1 MASLFNTI
9 LYQPFL
15 NVLVLIWRYAA
26 FKDFGVAIILLTII
40 IRLILFP
47 IFQKSV
53 RHQTLMQR
61 LSPEIKKIQENHKG
75 NKEKQAQ
82 AMMDLYR
89 QHKVNPF
96 GGFVLLIVQLP
107 IMIGIYRVILKGFSP
122 AIFTNLY
129 SFVSAPSGFS
139 QSFLGLIDL
148 GGKSILIAV
157 AAAVA
162 QFFQGKLSL
171 GKALKKEPGQ
181 NQKGADLAQM
191 VSKQMIFIGPLFTIF
206 IVGSLPSAI
215 GLYWLTS
222 TLFGIGQQIFINR
235 QIKKQDERSS
245 LKN

>member
-9 LYQPFL
+9 FYQPLLNILIFL
-15 NVLVLIWRYAA
+15 WHYVA
-26 FKDFGVAIILLTII
+26 FKDLGIAIILLTII

-61 LSPEIKKIQENHKG
+61 LSPEVKKIQENHKG

-82 AMMDLYR
+82 ALMELYR
-89 QHKVNPF
+89 QHKVNPL
-96 GGFVLLIVQLP
+96 GGFLLLLIQLP
-107 IMIGIYRVILKGFSP
+107 IMIAIYRVILKGFSP
-122 AIFTNLY
+122 EVFINLY
-129 SFVSAPSGFS
+129 SFIPHPQVFS

-148 GGKSILIAV
+148 GKKSIFIAV
-157 AAAVA
+157 IAAAA

-171 GKALKKEPGQ
+171 VKTPKEEPGQ
-181 NQKGADLAQM
+181 KGAAMAQM
-191 VSKQMIFIGPLFTIF
+191 VSKQMVFIGPLFTVF
-206 IVGSLPSAI
+206 IIGSLPSAI

-222 TLFGIGQQIFINR
+222 TLFGIVQQVLINKKF
-235 QIKKQDERSS
+235 KKQDERSD